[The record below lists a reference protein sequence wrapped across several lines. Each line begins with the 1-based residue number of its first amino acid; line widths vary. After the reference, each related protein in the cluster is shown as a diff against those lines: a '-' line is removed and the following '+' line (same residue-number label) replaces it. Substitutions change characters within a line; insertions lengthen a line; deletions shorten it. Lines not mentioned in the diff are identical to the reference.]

1 MSGLLCCSRLGYIA
15 KLGIGL
21 VKSKIKNGKP
31 SHPDD
36 RDGIDKPN
44 IRILA
49 RRGGFKRISGIIYEE
64 TPKSYVGHDGEGHNL
79 ERYWTFNFLREAET
93 ILNKSDYTR
102 LRTKERV
109 KTSKKEKV
117 YNVDYYYESNEELT
131 YIIRKSN

>member
-31 SHPDD
+31 PHPDD

-102 LRTKERV
+102 LRTKKNLLEKRNWIMSLFMIGIV
-109 KTSKKEKV
+109 KTLKLDHAQT
-117 YNVDYYYESNEELT
+117 NC
-131 YIIRKSN
+131 

>member
-31 SHPDD
+31 PHPDD

-64 TPKSYVGHDGEGHNL
+64 TPKSYVGHDEEFIGETKL
-79 ERYWTFNFLREAET
+79 
-93 ILNKSDYTR
+93 DY
-102 LRTKERV
+102 EFIHDWY
-109 KTSKKEKV
+109 SKDIKIRPCP
-117 YNVDYYYESNEELT
+117 DELLIPWW
-131 YIIRKSN
+131 YR